1 MQIIKAVYGRK
12 KKLLGIHHSVKN
24 CVDKYFQQ
32 FNVS

>member
-1 MQIIKAVYGRK
+1 MQIIKAVYGE